1 MGELNEWRFKIVLFI
16 LFTNFLLPQLIKR
29 NIQRRL
35 NVLIE
40 NLFYFLKLRL
50 LFGSVIIK
58 YNSCLKY
65 NQINFQTG
73 KFVSFFF
80 LIILHLINNF
90 VNCVKSG
97 CIRRTQ
103 CTILCQIISN
113 AKKTTI
119 QKFFFFFFT
128 IWHENHLPSRS
139 KLCKTCSHNQNLYIY
154 WKKSLTL
161 SSKCHYARITSL
173 IGVKQKLNQ
182 GNEFNVFKNWLKW
195 WSRGTISTELLDTW
209 TLLNQPQGKTWKLK
223 IL

>member
-1 MGELNEWRFKIVLFI
+1 MHIGIYSSGWATKVVYSKKSN
-16 LFTNFLLPQLIKR
+16 
-29 NIQRRL
+29 
-35 NVLIE
+35 
-40 NLFYFLKLRL
+40 Y
-50 LFGSVIIK
+50 
-58 YNSCLKY
+58 
-65 NQINFQTG
+65 INT
-73 KFVSFFF
+73 
-80 LIILHLINNF
+80 
-90 VNCVKSG
+90 
-97 CIRRTQ
+97 TQ

-182 GNEFNVFKNWLKW
+182 DNEFNVFKNWLKW
-195 WSRGTISTELLDTW
+195 WSRWTINTTW
-209 TLLNQPQGKTWKLK
+209 TILNQPQGKNCKLK
-223 IL
+223 ILQITECGISFFSCKKFICK